1 MPAILIRIALWM
13 MTSFA
18 GQVLFSLGMGVAS
31 FTAISTITDWIVQR
45 LTEYFTGTSPAM
57 LVWIHLFELD
67 YAVSVLI
74 SAFIIRTTIMSAQVA
89 LVKK

>member
-18 GQVLFSLGMGVAS
+18 GQLLYSLGMGVAS
-31 FTAISTITDWIVQR
+31 FTAISSITEWLVER
-45 LTEYFTGTSPAM
+45 LTTYFTGTSQTM
-57 LVWIHLFELD
+57 IIWINLFDID
-67 YAVSVLI
+67 YGVSVLI
-74 SAFIIRTTIMSAQVA
+74 SAFIIRTTIMAAQVA